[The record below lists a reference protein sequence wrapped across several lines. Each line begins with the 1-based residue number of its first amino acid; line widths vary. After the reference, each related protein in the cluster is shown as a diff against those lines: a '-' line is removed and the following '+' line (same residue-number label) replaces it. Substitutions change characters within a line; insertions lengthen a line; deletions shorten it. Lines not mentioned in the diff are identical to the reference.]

1 MKKINM
7 YILVDLSD
15 NDDGIVNLKDL
26 IYVLKVLAMYSEEDL
41 NIWKLYP
48 IQIVW

>member
-1 MKKINM
+1 MQCKSYRSSFNI
-7 YILVDLSD
+7 YPDIFPDY

-41 NIWKLYP
+41 NI
-48 IQIVW
+48 